1 MCDLVDDVDT
11 VGEMLDKSTIKV
23 HAVSLLPYVQVVV
36 RIVEVIHPMIVRS
49 PIFQQLK
56 DSSAIITLRYKSA

>member
-1 MCDLVDDVDT
+1 
-11 VGEMLDKSTIKV
+11 MLDKSTIKV

-49 PIFQQLK
+49 PILQQLK